1 MRRTLSLLIILSVP
15 VVLTMTLVR
24 LLTFPWYP
32 AWEYGR
38 AGFPEDPYGL
48 SHGDRL
54 GLAQASIRF
63 LNIPGSTTVLRDLE
77 LPDGTP
83 AYNERELDHMDDV
96 KRVYSGLTLV
106 AAGLLVASGVSA
118 WQLGRSSARC
128 AAWQGLIR
136 GAALTLVLLVA
147 LGIWMLVAFDRF
159 FTLFHGIFF
168 QPGTWTFYYSDTLIR
183 LFPFRFW
190 EDAGLLV
197 AGGVTLVTLALLI
210 FGAGMRRRCI
220 AR

>member
-1 MRRTLSLLIILSVP
+1 MRRKLSWLVTMSVP
-15 VVLTMTLVR
+15 IVLTMVLVR
-24 LLTFPWYP
+24 LLTFRWYP

-48 SHGDRL
+48 SQEDRL
-54 GLAQASIRF
+54 RLAQASIRF
-63 LNIPGSTTVLRDLE
+63 LNIPGPTTVLADLE
-77 LPDGTP
+77 LLDGMP

-106 AAGLLVASGVSA
+106 AAGFLVASGVSA
-118 WQLGRSSARC
+118 WQLARSDDRC
-128 AAWQGLIR
+128 AVWQGLIR
-136 GAALTLVLLVA
+136 GAVLTLALLVA
-147 LGIWMLVAFDRF
+147 LGSWMLVAFDRF
-159 FTLFHGIFF
+159 FTLFHGVFF
-168 QPGTWTFYYSDTLIR
+168 QPGTWTFFYTDTLIR

-197 AGGVTLVTLALLI
+197 AGGVTLVALALLI
-210 FGAGMRRRCI
+210 FSVVMRRRCI

>member
-1 MRRTLSLLIILSVP
+1 MRRRLSWLVTLSVP
-15 VVLTMTLVR
+15 IVLTMALVR
-24 LLTFPWYP
+24 LLTLPWYP

-38 AGFPEDPYGL
+38 AGFPEDLYGL
-48 SHGDRL
+48 SPQHRL
-54 GLAQASIRF
+54 RMAQASIRY
-63 LNIPGSTTVLRDLE
+63 LNVRGPTTVLADLE

-83 AYNERELDHMDDV
+83 AHNERELDHMDDV

-118 WQLGRSSARC
+118 WQLVRSGDRC
-128 AAWQGLIR
+128 AMWQALIR

-147 LGIWMLVAFDRF
+147 LGSWMLVAFDRF
-159 FTLFHGIFF
+159 FTLFHGVFF
-168 QPGTWTFYYSDTLIR
+168 EQGTWTFYYTDTLIR

-197 AGGVTLVTLALLI
+197 AGGVTLLSLGLLI
-210 FGAGMRRRCI
+210 VSVVNRRRCV